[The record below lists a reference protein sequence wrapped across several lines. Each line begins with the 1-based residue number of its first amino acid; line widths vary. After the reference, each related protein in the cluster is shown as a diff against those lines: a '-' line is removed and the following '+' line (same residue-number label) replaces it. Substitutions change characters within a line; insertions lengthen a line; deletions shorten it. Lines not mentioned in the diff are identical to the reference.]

1 MMLTAPW
8 ENSQGFFLFCFP
20 FPGLVF
26 HTPEGV
32 CVRYQKMLLSDTWL
46 RCWGGNTMGN
56 GAVRALR
63 NDVASY
69 STCGNVAKAA
79 PRLNVVSSELVLF
92 A

>member
-1 MMLTAPW
+1 
-8 ENSQGFFLFCFP
+8 
-20 FPGLVF
+20 
-26 HTPEGV
+26 
-32 CVRYQKMLLSDTWL
+32 
-46 RCWGGNTMGN
+46 MGN

-69 STCGNVAKAA
+69 STRGNVAKAA